1 MVPQPQPANPQLTC
15 CLEGNQDTGVKAS
28 CSLRRSKESPKE
40 ACRRCVPPCPGCG
53 QLVKLPAGEGPFPA
67 DSTTPGPVQGP
78 REGSYVPI
86 SREGRKCASSR
97 VFPDAQLLLGCAFCW
112 VTLTAHTSFHKCL
125 LSVKDKTKVSPTLQ
139 TLCGRVPPSPSLH
152 GNHRSSSF
160 SSPPA
165 YNSAARD
172 DVLSLAAQ
180 NGTELVC
187 KKWKLF
193 SSYELL
199 FIKGRKRDEKKFTFT
214 ATSPANS
221 KQCQA
226 KETYEKQMV
235 ESRACKPPEKPQPRS
250 SPPVLTCWAVPV
262 SRAGFPA
269 GPPSS
274 GALMI
279 RLREC
284 SAGQALSSSPSDKE
298 DVAFHLHIY
307 RTLFRF

>member
-1 MVPQPQPANPQLTC
+1 MSRHHAASEGARRAPRKRAGDVCPLPWLWPAG
-15 CLEGNQDTGVKAS
+15 EA
-28 CSLRRSKESPKE
+28 
-40 ACRRCVPPCPGCG
+40 ACRRGAFPRRLHHTGPCAGPAGRQLRSHQSGGEEVCFLSCIPGCT
-53 QLVKLPAGEGPFPA
+53 AA
-67 DSTTPGPVQGP
+67 PGLCV
-78 REGSYVPI
+78 
-86 SREGRKCASSR
+86 
-97 VFPDAQLLLGCAFCW
+97 LLSNTDC
-112 VTLTAHTSFHKCL
+112 AHTFSQMPV
-125 LSVKDKTKVSPTLQ
+125 VKDKTKVSPTLQ

-180 NGTELVC
+180 NGTELVY